1 MISQFFKLS
10 DLDPERLHA
19 RTVDGVI
26 VVDGYFINIDQD
38 YGFLSHS
45 KEETIGTN
53 DPLKSFSMMTPQL
66 SIVENGYVKETYI
79 GVDEILN
86 IIE

>member
-26 VVDGYFINIDQD
+26 VVDGYFINIDQK
-38 YGFLSHS
+38 S
-45 KEETIGTN
+45 
-53 DPLKSFSMMTPQL
+53 PLCESFP
-66 SIVENGYVKETYI
+66 GK
-79 GVDEILN
+79 
-86 IIE
+86 